1 MVKRYF
7 VGNLFVLLILLVG
20 TPARA
25 QDAFEPNESF
35 FEAKEI
41 VINQSIQATISE
53 IDDQDFYVFN
63 TAQGG
68 IIELSMAAHPTIDLS
83 IELYDEMQ
91 NFVVGTDN
99 NVNVPISFIWLIDDG
114 TYYLR
119 INERGLGTVSSTD
132 PYTFSVFMDPSDPFE
147 INNTFQAAALINGN
161 EEITGTFRTI
171 GDRDY
176 FEFEV
181 VEPGMVRLVILDVPP
196 PVDIDAFFYNETQ
209 QQVNFVDGGIGRAVD
224 VTFEIEEAGVHY
236 MMLKDGFTA
245 DRFDNGFGEGV
256 YRLTLSGE
264 GLATNIVSV
273 LGDVGANSIVDAG
286 DASVVLQHVVGLISL
301 NNRQQATADVDNN
314 ELVQAADAALILQ
327 YVVGLITEF
336 PGNTAGKND
345 GDSGVL
351 TWGDPVRSGQNEWR
365 VPLEIDPGTH
375 PVTSI
380 ETTVTFDPSMMHLDA
395 FESALPPDWF
405 VVVGEEEAGILR
417 IAMAGATPLSRADV
431 GAIRA
436 TTTGSQGEIVLA
448 GTGLLNTEQPQP
460 LGDAVLA
467 EVPVQYALSQNYP
480 NPFNPITRI
489 EYALPEASPV
499 RLSIFNMLGQ
509 EIAVLISEDQPA
521 GVFEVSWDATGL
533 SSGMYMYRLE
543 AGSFVQTRVL
553 TVLK

>member
-7 VGNLFVLLILLVG
+7 IGNLLVFLVLCVN
-20 TPARA
+20 TPAQA

-41 VINQSIQATISE
+41 PINQSIQATISE
-53 IDDQDFYVFN
+53 VDDQDFYVFN

-68 IIELSMAAHPTIDLS
+68 ILELSIAAHPTIDMS

-91 NFVVGTDN
+91 NFIVGTDN
-99 NVNVPISFIWLIDDG
+99 NVNVPISFIWLIDNG

-119 INERGLGTVSSTD
+119 INERGPGTISSTD

-147 INNTFQAAALINGN
+147 INNTFQTAALINGN
-161 EEITGTFRTI
+161 EEITGTLRTI

-176 FEFEV
+176 YEFEV

-224 VTFEIEEAGVHY
+224 VTFEIEEAGIHY

-264 GLATNIVSV
+264 GLESSIVSV

-301 NNRQQATADVDNN
+301 NNRQLAAADVDNN

-327 YVVGLITEF
+327 YVVGLITDF
-336 PGNTAGKND
+336 PGNAAGKD
-345 GDSGVL
+345 DSDSGVL
-351 TWGDPVRSGQNEWR
+351 TWGDPVRSGQGEWL

-380 ETTVTFDPSMMHLDA
+380 ETTVTFDPSMMHLDG
-395 FESALPPDWF
+395 FESVLPPDWF
-405 VVVGEEEAGILR
+405 VAVGEDEAGVYR
-417 IAMAGATPLSRADV
+417 VAMAGATPLSSTEV

-436 TTTGSQGEIVLA
+436 TTTGSQGDIVLA
-448 GTGLLNTEQPQP
+448 GTGLLNTEEPQP
-460 LGDAVLA
+460 LGDAILA
-467 EVPVQYALSQNYP
+467 EVPAQYTLSQNYP

-489 EYALPEASPV
+489 EYALPEASSV

-509 EIAVLISEDQPA
+509 EIAVLVAEEQPA
-521 GVFEVSWDATGL
+521 GLFDVAWDATGL

-543 AGSFVQTRVL
+543 AGAFVQTRVL